1 MPEVEILIGGRSFSV
16 ACQEGEEQYLYSAAH
31 ILDGEAQVLVDQI
44 GRMPE
49 SRLLLMAGLML
60 ADKTG
65 GLEDKLKAADAELAT
80 ARKMIGDLE
89 NRPAPDPERVEVP
102 VLPAGV
108 SETMAEIA
116 ARTEALAT
124 ELEEKAG

>member
-1 MPEVEILIGGRSFSV
+1 MPEVEILIGGRSFNV

-49 SRLLLMAGLML
+49 GRLLLMSGLML

-65 GLEDKLKAADAELAT
+65 GLEDKLRAAEAELAAAKQT
-80 ARKMIGDLE
+80 IEELE
-89 NRPAPDPERVEVP
+89 NRPAPAPETVEVP
-102 VLPAGV
+102 VLPVGV

-116 ARTEALAT
+116 ARTESLAT
-124 ELEEKAG
+124 SLEEKSS